1 MVSHGLSFRALSL
14 VCLGL
19 LGLGLFDDLFD
30 LLSVS
35 NDFVFVDSEGVAS
48 TASDVELK
56 LDDIT
61 RLQLTKHLFLGR
73 CKSRWWFCDGQHRKL
88 SRLRRPCCLF

>member
-61 RLQLTKHLFLGR
+61 RLQLTKHLFWDAVRAAGG
-73 CKSRWWFCDGQHRKL
+73 SVMGNTENSHV
-88 SRLRRPCCLF
+88 